1 MKKYKAVTPEK
12 TVENIQYIL
21 SRNQVPVVCSTRGD
35 GDLFCSYRLSITNKD
50 DETIGT
56 NGKGMTPIYAMASAY
71 AEMMER
77 FQNRVVIYP
86 NPAWIGKDYRFF
98 PDEENKHISQKEII
112 PLVKKYTPRVAP
124 SDDHALPEFDCR
136 FVPFFHI
143 NTKSVDMLPYS
154 ILRWVNGSNGMC
166 AGNIPEEAMIQ
177 GFNEIFERY
186 ALQEIYLRRLTP
198 PDIPAETFSG
208 TSILNNLERMR
219 QEYGMTYRI
228 KDCSLGEG
236 FPVIG
241 LLIYNSDKSKYIVQY
256 GADLSLRVALERCFT
271 EIFQGHTAQTLN
283 FENELNSCESLDL
296 FNEFKRSLVYGRG
309 RMPIEF
315 FGDAP
320 SYEFDINLHIKVG
333 ANFKEDLSNIVRW
346 LLDRNYNIYIRDNS
360 FMGFPA
366 YHICVP
372 GLSDID
378 KAFCRLADRIAD
390 KQLTENSINPLW
402 RLPLLSNEQLG
413 DAVFLLEKM
422 DKDIVTLA
430 PHNRNKN
437 NNVNRMLLLMLIY
450 YKLGDDAK
458 TLEYLCQYI
467 NKREVKNM
475 AIPRYYYAIRNKLLG
490 IDISEAFERNDIQ
503 IAEQF
508 LDNRESALKN
518 SILPTCN
525 DCTRCL
531 MKEGCRY
538 EFLQRVEDSARMAMQ
553 NSHIDQSQLSLIF

>member
-12 TVENIQYIL
+12 TVENIQNIL
-21 SRNQVPVVCSTRGD
+21 SNNKIPVVCSSRGD
-35 GDLFCSYRLSITNKD
+35 GDLFCSYRLSITDKN

-98 PDEENKHISQKEII
+98 PDEENRHISQKEII
-112 PLVKKYTPRVAP
+112 PLVKKYTPRVVP

-186 ALQEIYLRRLTP
+186 ALQEIYLRHLTP

-315 FGDAP
+315 FGDVS
-320 SYEFDINLHIKVG
+320 SYEFDINSHIKVG

-402 RLPLLSNEQLG
+402 RLPLLRNEQLC
-413 DAVFLLEKM
+413 DAVFLLERM

-458 TLEYLCQYI
+458 ALEYLCQYI
-467 NKREVKNM
+467 NKRELENM
-475 AIPRYYYAIRNKLLG
+475 AIPKYYYAIRNKLLG
-490 IDISEAFERNDIQ
+490 IDISDVFEHKDIQ

-508 LDNRESALKN
+508 LNNRESVLKD

-525 DCTRCL
+525 DCTQCL

-538 EFLQRVEDSARMAMQ
+538 EFLQRIEDSARMAMQ

>member
-12 TVENIQYIL
+12 TVENIQSIL
-21 SRNQVPVVCSTRGD
+21 SNNQIPVICSSRGD
-35 GDLFCSYRLSITNKD
+35 GDLFCSYRLSITDKN

-98 PDEENKHISQKEII
+98 PDEENRHISQKEII
-112 PLVKKYTPRVAP
+112 PLVNKYTPRVAP

-136 FVPFFHI
+136 FVSFFHI

-315 FGDAP
+315 FGDTP
-320 SYEFDINLHIKVG
+320 SYEFDINSHIKVG

-378 KAFCRLADRIAD
+378 KEFCRLADRIVD
-390 KQLTENSINPLW
+390 KQLTENSVNPLW
-402 RLPLLSNEQLG
+402 RLPLLSNEQLE
-413 DAVFLLEKM
+413 DAVFLLERM

-430 PHNRNKN
+430 PHNRSKN

-475 AIPRYYYAIRNKLLG
+475 TIPRYYYAIRNKLLG

-553 NSHIDQSQLSLIF
+553 NSHVDQSQLSLIF